1 VAGLAEVLPRLTAS
15 PALHEDADGR
25 AVEGTMS
32 PPRIGATVLCGTLTL
47 KENSQPLQY
56 LRGATLSSGPKDVP
70 VPEHQLDLDSA
81 YAVVTR
87 QEHYELK
94 AGLHSGAVW
103 YTPGLLQ
110 ALNVLVPARNA
121 TNGGTTV
128 GEGALSEEAA
138 AWEDEVRL
146 GAADGGCLPSIV
158 DFAIQ
163 SDVAAH
169 GAGRKRT
176 SRAANPLS
184 TTAHVED
191 GGGLSAEHVMA
202 GDSSAAVEQE
212 HASRTHFLRNL
223 TLVRGVCINVDQ
235 VHRMHSASSARAGL
249 DGNVRAQDYDGLM
262 HMFKCLQFSLTRK
275 REREGGG
282 GSESEAELALD
293 SVAIGKAADT
303 GDRLVA
309 LADFAVRHSVHR
321 QLARECARAWSSAP
335 VVLELV
341 ELVRLLQ
348 QHKQKV
354 FLKSD
359 GLADF
364 THSLAQAL
372 GVPDRYVVA
381 NSFTYSPDT
390 GFITGITGPGG
401 HPANSVEAVL
411 AKVREHKQALKHSA
425 YLLIGGTPGDYAARR
440 SSPHGAD
447 LLITL
452 NHSGLPHASPHTRSE
467 GGQGADWNA
476 HSLADVTLAFQL
488 GYMMTGEGV
497 CTRAKT
503 FVLV

>member
-1 VAGLAEVLPRLTAS
+1 MLPRLAAT

-32 PPRIGATVLCGTLTL
+32 PSKIGATVLCGPLTL
-47 KENSQPLQY
+47 KENSQTLQY
-56 LRGATLSSGPKDVP
+56 LRGATLSSGDVP

-87 QEHYELK
+87 QEYYELK
-94 AGLHSGAVW
+94 AGMHSGAVW

-121 TNGGTTV
+121 TYAGPNV
-128 GEGALSEEAA
+128 GDGAPSEEAA
-138 AWEDEVRL
+138 AWEDEVRF
-146 GAADGGCLPSIV
+146 GTADGGCLPSIV

-169 GAGRKRT
+169 GAGRKRS

-184 TTAHVED
+184 KTAHVED

-202 GDSSAAVEQE
+202 GDSSAAVEQN

-223 TLVRGVCINVDQ
+223 TLVRGVCINVDL
-235 VHRMHSASSARAGL
+235 VHRMLSAPSAGAEL

-262 HMFKCLQFSLTRK
+262 HMFKCLQLSLT

-282 GSESEAELALD
+282 GGSESETEMALD

-321 QLARECARAWSSAP
+321 QLARECARTWRAP

-381 NSFTYSPDT
+381 NSFTYSSDT

-401 HPANSVEAVL
+401 HPANSVEAVV

-425 YLLIGGTPGDYAARR
+425 YLIIGGTPGDYAARR

-452 NHSGLPHASPHTRSE
+452 NHSGLPHAPPHTRSE

-476 HSLADVTLAFQL
+476 YSLADVTLAFQL
-488 GYMMTGEGV
+488 GYMMTGDGV
-497 CTRAKT
+497 CTRANR